1 MLERYK
7 EWIYGWE
14 TRLMERDQNRVVRP
28 LEWGLEW
35 SAGWPL
41 ANRNIPAS
49 DRKPE
54 EFLGKLNEEILAQSD
69 AFYAYK
75 TPSDFHLE
83 GDCLFFT
90 SPVRTSVPSNNRV
103 RARWFP
109 AGRRGAV
116 VVLPQWNADQESH
129 NALCCIFNILG
140 ISALRLSL
148 PYHDL
153 RKPAGIERAD
163 YAVSSNIGRTLDAAR
178 QAVVDT
184 RSCLDWLESQ
194 GCRKLGIVGTS
205 LGSCYAYLTSAHDER
220 LKVNVFNHCS
230 TTFGEVVWT
239 GQATRHVRAGLEAD
253 LSLDRLRRAWMAIS
267 PIAYAEK
274 LARWPKKSLFIYAL
288 YDLTFLPEFS
298 RKIIAESLRLQLDP
312 KVAVLPCGH
321 YTTGETPFK
330 FLDAYYMASFLD
342 SAFSEV

>member
-1 MLERYK
+1 M
-7 EWIYGWE
+7 
-14 TRLMERDQNRVVRP
+14 VRP
-28 LEWGLEW
+28 LDWGLEW
-35 SAGWPL
+35 TAGWPVTIST
-41 ANRNIPAS
+41 IPAS
-49 DRKPE
+49 DPE
-54 EFLGKLNEEILAQSD
+54 RERFLAKLNDAILEQSD
-69 AFYAYK
+69 AFYACK
-75 TPSDFHLE
+75 TPSDFHLD
-83 GDCLFFT
+83 GDCLYFT
-90 SPVRTSVPSNNRV
+90 SPVVTPIARNNRV

-116 VVLPQWNADQESH
+116 VVVPQWNADQESH
-129 NALCCIFNILG
+129 NALCRIFNTIG

-153 RKPAGIERAD
+153 RKPLETERAD
-163 YAVSSNIGRTLDAAR
+163 YAVSSNLGRTIDAAR
-178 QAVVDT
+178 QAVADT

-194 GCRKLGIVGTS
+194 GYLKLGIVGTS
-205 LGSCYAYLTSAHDER
+205 LGSCYAYLASAHDER

-230 TTFGEVVWT
+230 RTFAEVVWT
-239 GQATRHVRAGLEAD
+239 GQATRHVRAGLETD
-253 LSLDRLRRAWMAIS
+253 LSLERLRRVWMAIS

-288 YDLTFLPEFS
+288 YDLTFLPKFS
-298 RKIIAESLRLQLDP
+298 RQIIAESLRLQLDP

-321 YTTGETPFK
+321 YTSGETPFK